1 MTITCK
7 NCGFHYK
14 GNFCSNC
21 GQSAETHEMNF
32 HFLWHDIQHGLLH
45 VDKGL
50 FYTIK
55 ELLTRPGNS
64 IREFIEGKRAK
75 HFRPFSLVLI
85 LAGIYGII
93 YHYFHMNMFEN
104 KIVVSGTGK
113 EIDDLR
119 DTVQKVIEWL
129 AEHYEIVALAQLPV
143 YATGTYLAFRKSG
156 YNYVEHL
163 VINAFLTGQR
173 LIVQIVFF
181 PLFYFFRDTKWLGN
195 IEGTT
200 TFIGIIL
207 MVWSLIQFFDK
218 QKKWK
223 TFWQTLLS
231 YLIFIGIYII
241 LAGIAMLI
249 IKLVY

>member
-64 IREFIEGKRAK
+64 IREFVEGKRAN
-75 HFRPFSLVLI
+75 HFKPFSFVLVL
-85 LAGIYGII
+85 AGLYALI
-93 YHYFHMNMFEN
+93 YHYFHMNVLNN
-104 KIVVSGTGK
+104 KIVISGTDKGAD
-113 EIDDLR
+113 ELR

-129 AEHYEIVALAQLPV
+129 GEHYAVVALAQLPI
-143 YATGTYLAFRKSG
+143 YATSTFLAFKKSG

-163 VINAFLTGQR
+163 VINAFLIGQR
-173 LIVQIVFF
+173 LLVQIIFF
-181 PLFYFFRDTKWLGN
+181 PLFYFFRGTKWTDN
-195 IEGTT
+195 MEGITT
-200 TFIGIIL
+200 LIGIIL
-207 MVWSLIQFFDK
+207 MIWSLIQFFDK
-218 QKKWK
+218 QKKMK
-223 TFWQTLLS
+223 TFWQTILS

-241 LAGIAMLI
+241 LGGATMLI
-249 IKLVY
+249 IKEVY